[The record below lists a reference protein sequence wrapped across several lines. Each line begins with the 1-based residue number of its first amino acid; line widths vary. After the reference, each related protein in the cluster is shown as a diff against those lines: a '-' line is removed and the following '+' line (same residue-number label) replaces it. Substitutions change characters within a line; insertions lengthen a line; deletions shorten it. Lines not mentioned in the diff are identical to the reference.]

1 MWWFFGGLVLGGG
14 FVYFTI
20 WSNSDHE
27 LLQFHFVLLL
37 SENISIGFC
46 KGDVEIFG
54 VRFFQQLPPRYLTFS
69 K

>member
-1 MWWFFGGLVLGGG
+1 LRWFFGGLVLGGG

-27 LLQFHFVLLL
+27 LFQFHFVLLL
-37 SENISIGFC
+37 SEKMITGSRTTS
-46 KGDVEIFG
+46 V
-54 VRFFQQLPPRYLTFS
+54 QPTRYLKFL